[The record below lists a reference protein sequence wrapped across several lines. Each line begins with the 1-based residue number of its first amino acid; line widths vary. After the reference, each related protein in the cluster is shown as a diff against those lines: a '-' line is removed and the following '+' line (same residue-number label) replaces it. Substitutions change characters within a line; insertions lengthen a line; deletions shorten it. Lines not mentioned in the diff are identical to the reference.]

1 MDDQE
6 IMEIYEKL
14 KGIISEEEFFDK
26 IEEKVT
32 LLGGLCD
39 KKTAASL
46 VLHDLGIDDSVKKI
60 STINY
65 DDKKV
70 SFIGKVLSVSRVREF
85 KKSNG
90 SIGRVANIKI
100 GDDTG
105 TIRLNLWNEKADLV
119 KKGKIKIGQNLR
131 VSGTVREGYYGI
143 EVNIGRS
150 DSIELIKDDIF
161 VDIKTH
167 KIKDIVAGK
176 YDLNVIGKVLD
187 IGIIRTFNRS
197 DGSEGKVGSLTLGD
211 DTGKI
216 RVTLWDN
223 QTEFLKDIKIGDVI
237 EIVTGYSRENDFTG
251 KVEINVGSNSTINK
265 SNKKIDYS
273 ENITKIADIG
283 INEYYSVEGV
293 VTGLEEK
300 HEFEKKDG
308 SIGVVANIYISDET
322 GRIKVVLWGDHAKVI
337 DDIDI
342 GNTKLQIID
351 CYSKTG
357 RNDEIELSAG
367 YGSIIEILENR

>member
-70 SFIGKVLSVSRVREF
+70 SFIGKVLSVSHVREF
-85 KKSNG
+85 KKHDG

-119 KKGKIKIGQNLR
+119 KKGKIEIGQNLR

-150 DSIELIKDDIF
+150 GSIE
-161 VDIKTH
+161 
-167 KIKDIVAGK
+167 
-176 YDLNVIGKVLD
+176 
-187 IGIIRTFNRS
+187 
-197 DGSEGKVGSLTLGD
+197 
-211 DTGKI
+211 
-216 RVTLWDN
+216 
-223 QTEFLKDIKIGDVI
+223 
-237 EIVTGYSRENDFTG
+237 
-251 KVEINVGSNSTINK
+251 
-265 SNKKIDYS
+265 
-273 ENITKIADIG
+273 
-283 INEYYSVEGV
+283 
-293 VTGLEEK
+293 
-300 HEFEKKDG
+300 
-308 SIGVVANIYISDET
+308 
-322 GRIKVVLWGDHAKVI
+322 
-337 DDIDI
+337 
-342 GNTKLQIID
+342 
-351 CYSKTG
+351 
-357 RNDEIELSAG
+357 
-367 YGSIIEILENR
+367 